1 MNCLDR
7 FGDEMKQ
14 LIDKYKAVVNSVF
27 ELVRQTWIMLEEDIY
42 FAGLLYSNC
51 EKYRY
56 GGGFVGIC
64 GDRLFEVV
72 NISYREERSNYPL
85 HNALVNNY
93 YSKLPAISY
102 AKMSLLERDKTMIGI
117 RTFYP
122 MRGGENVY
130 VVTPRESLD
139 DIAKKFH
146 IPSPGLRINLESMYV
161 AIELSIDKYR
171 FAIIHNGYKAYLEG
185 KYPQGFENSP
195 AACAI
200 TDAVVRI
207 TTNALNLYEDITN
220 KGMKFASIF
229 LLY

>member
-72 NISYREERSNYPL
+72 NISYREERSDYPL